1 MKGNISLMY
10 VQRLRKVAKE
20 MFTMCY
26 HGVGPM
32 YIKKYISKSQHE
44 YSMRNHESV
53 ELPSF
58 NTVKYGSNCFSY
70 QGSYMWNNLSSHIKK
85 ANDIEK
91 FKSLIKEWRG
101 PQCTCAN
108 CKLCS
113 LQQM

>member
-1 MKGNISLMY
+1 MY
-10 VQRLRKVAKE
+10 VQRLRKVAIE
-20 MFTMCY
+20 MFKCY

-32 YIKKYISKSQHE
+32 YIGKYISKSQHK
-44 YSMRNHESV
+44 YSMRNLESV

-70 QGSYMWNNLSSHIKK
+70 QGSYMWNNLPSYIKK
-85 ANDIEK
+85 ANDIEN

-101 PQCTCAN
+101 PQCTCSI